1 MKLFTLLSSVLALF
15 ELYHAASSAELKCQE
30 NECLCVSAGG
40 HTCGV
45 ATNGACD
52 TDECYD
58 RDECPGYG
66 YWCTDAVVKNCYCE
80 FDDQDADFNGIMCNT
95 TDGASRRFGSCDAGQ
110 SLNGTNTENYA
121 SRKTELCGTTEAP
134 ATEAAATETPATE
147 ARATEAPATEALATE
162 APATDALATEA
173 QEGERSCIDCIDE
186 FAEAGFC
193 VICTDA
199 EECDSLLPE
208 GCNHCGNEIYEHCN
222 ATE

>member
-1 MKLFTLLSSVLALF
+1 MKFFILISSVLALF
-15 ELYHAASSAELKCQE
+15 ELYHAASSARLECHK

-40 HTCGV
+40 NTCGV
-45 ATNGACD
+45 ATDAACD
-52 TDECYD
+52 SDECYD

-66 YWCTDAVVKNCYCE
+66 YWCKEAVVKDCYCE
-80 FDDQDADFNGIMCNT
+80 FDDLDADFNGIMCTT

-110 SLNGTNTENYA
+110 PCTGNGTENYG
-121 SRKTELCGTTEAP
+121 SRKSELCGTTEAP
-134 ATEAAATETPATE
+134 ATEAPD
-147 ARATEAPATEALATE
+147 TE
-162 APATDALATEA
+162 APATDAPATKA
-173 QEGERSCIDCIDE
+173 QEAERNCTDCIDE

-193 VICTDA
+193 VICTDV